1 MSTKNQNLNK
11 FVSKTATQ
19 WKERA
24 EKDRKN
30 RRKISRA
37 QEFALSLMDYMD
49 DQGIKQKELARL
61 MDVTPQQVNKILR
74 AKSNLT
80 FETIDKIEEAL
91 GVTIS
96 TPQISVIET
105 ANSISSS
112 QVFQHMQ
119 VVHKTVQKDI
129 QEDKSTTQV
138 VGKTPL
144 LQTTIDNMNDY
155 TPLLTGM

>member
-1 MSTKNQNLNK
+1 MITKNQNLNK

-24 EKDRKN
+24 AKDRKN